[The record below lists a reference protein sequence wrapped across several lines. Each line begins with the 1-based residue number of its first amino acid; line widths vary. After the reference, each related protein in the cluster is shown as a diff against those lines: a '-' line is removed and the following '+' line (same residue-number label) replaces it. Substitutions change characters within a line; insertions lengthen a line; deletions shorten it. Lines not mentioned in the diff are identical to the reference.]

1 VLARARLGRLGAALD
16 PARRG
21 TLAFHGVRAGIAVAL
36 AALTSALFPAA
47 PAVEVPIYEVGSVAG
62 DNVIAPLAF
71 TVPKSEAELGRE
83 REELLRAAEPVFTF
97 VRAALDSSRAQ
108 VRAFDAAIAAGAATL
123 DARFVVPAVQQAAAA
138 HRLPLTVP
146 EAAYLAQP
154 QKRGPLIQAV
164 SRAYERWLTA
174 GVAASGVLDTVRG
187 GVLLRRGDEE
197 RRVPPDDIATFNALL
212 SRARLIHPDP
222 ASAVGDALYVRLLT
236 AFFHPTIVP
245 DPAATRL
252 RHDELARAVSP
263 VKYQVQLGEKIV
275 GANEV
280 VGRAQHEK
288 LRGLRDAL
296 EARRGSGG
304 HGLQRVLGGVLFN
317 FLVLALLG
325 AALAL
330 FRRELYANV
339 RHLVTLAAIG
349 AIVIAAAA
357 VIARAEPVRPEL
369 VPIAFAAVLLS
380 LLFDQR
386 ISLVGAMVL
395 AVLIGGQS
403 VFRGTNA
410 LFMNLLGGAAAAL
423 AVRRIR
429 RRNDSY
435 RWILIGAASY
445 AAAATAIGMTLD
457 WPARDVVESAAWGGL
472 NAAISVVLALQIL
485 PLAEH
490 FTGIETDLTLLEWS
504 DLNRPLM
511 QRLSL
516 EAPGTYAHT
525 VAVAN
530 LAEAACRAIG
540 ANPLLARVGCYY
552 HDIGKLARP
561 QYFVENQR
569 KGLNPHDKLRPDA
582 SASIIRNHVR
592 DGLELA
598 QQHGVP
604 RRLRA
609 FITEH
614 HGTGSISYFL
624 ERARE
629 RAPDAAA
636 DPSEYAYP
644 GPLPQ
649 TAETA
654 VVMLADGVE
663 AAVRV
668 LSEPSPKRIR
678 EVVDHI
684 VRQRTDQGQLR
695 DAPLTLRQ
703 IDVIKEEFARVLSG
717 MYHGRVDYPAA
728 SGGVTSEF
736 AAV

>member
-1 VLARARLGRLGAALD
+1 MVARARLGRLWAALD
-16 PARRG
+16 ADRRSTLTYHGARV
-21 TLAFHGVRAGIAVAL
+21 AIALAL
-36 AALTSALFPAA
+36 AALTSALFPAS

-62 DNVIAPLAF
+62 SNVIAPFAF
-71 TVPKSEAELGRE
+71 SVPKSEAELTRE
-83 REELLRAAEPVFTF
+83 REELLRAAEPVLIF
-97 VRAALDSSRAQ
+97 VPAALDSARRQ
-108 VRAFDAAIAAGAATL
+108 LRAFDEAIAAAARAPDPRL
-123 DARFVVPAVQQAAAA
+123 AVTAIQQAAAA
-138 HRLPLTVP
+138 YGIQLTV
-146 EAAYLAQP
+146 EEVAYLMQP
-154 QKRGPLIQAV
+154 ARRAALAQAV
-164 SRAYERWLTA
+164 DRVFNRWLA
-174 GVAASGVLDTVRG
+174 GGVVASGVLDTVRG
-187 GVLLRRGDEE
+187 GVLLRRGGEE
-197 RRVPPDDIATFNALL
+197 RRLSPDDIATFGALL

-222 ASAVGDALYVRLLT
+222 ASAAGDALYVRLVT
-236 AFFHPTIVP
+236 NFFRPTIVL

-252 RHDELARAVSP
+252 RRDELARSVSP
-263 VKYQVQLGEKIV
+263 VKHQLQAGEKIV

-280 VGRAQHEK
+280 VGRAQHDK
-288 LRGLRDAL
+288 LRALRDAL
-296 EARRGSGG
+296 ETRRGAD

-317 FLVLALLG
+317 FLIIALLG
-325 AALAL
+325 VALVLFRPQVYDNVRQLLAL
-330 FRRELYANV
+330 GA
-339 RHLVTLAAIG
+339 LAAI
-349 AIVIAAAA
+349 VVAASA

-369 VPIAFAAVLLS
+369 VPVAFAAVLLS

-386 ISLVGAMVL
+386 ISLVGTMVL
-395 AVLIGGQS
+395 AVLIGGQGP
-403 VFRGTNA
+403 FRGTNA
-410 LFMNLLGGAAAAL
+410 LFMNLIGGAAAAL
-423 AVRRIR
+423 SVRRIR
-429 RRNDSY
+429 RRNDSF
-435 RWILIGAASY
+435 RWIVVAAASY
-445 AAAATAIGMTLD
+445 AAAAVAIGMTLD
-457 WPARDVVESAAWGGL
+457 WPARDVLVSLAWGAL
-472 NAAISVVLALQIL
+472 NATVSVVIALQVL
-485 PLAEH
+485 PLAEA
-490 FTGIETDLTLLEWS
+490 FAGIETDLTLLEWS

-530 LAEAACRAIG
+530 LAEAAARAIG
-540 ANPLLARVGCYY
+540 ANPLLARVGTYY

-598 QQHGVP
+598 EQHGLP
-604 RRLRA
+604 KRLRA

-614 HGTGSISYFL
+614 HGTGSITYFL

-629 RAPDAAA
+629 RSVDID
-636 DPSEYAYP
+636 DPSEYEYP

-649 TAETA
+649 SAETA

-668 LSEPSPKRIR
+668 LSEPSPERIR
-678 EVVDHI
+678 EVIDHI
-684 VRQRTDQGQLR
+684 VRQRMEQGQLSA
-695 DAPLTLRQ
+695 APLTLRQ
-703 IDVIKEEFARVLSG
+703 IDIMKEEFARILAG

>member
-1 VLARARLGRLGAALD
+1 
-16 PARRG
+16 
-21 TLAFHGVRAGIAVAL
+21 
-36 AALTSALFPAA
+36 
-47 PAVEVPIYEVGSVAG
+47 
-62 DNVIAPLAF
+62 
-71 TVPKSEAELGRE
+71 
-83 REELLRAAEPVFTF
+83 
-97 VRAALDSSRAQ
+97 
-108 VRAFDAAIAAGAATL
+108 
-123 DARFVVPAVQQAAAA
+123 
-138 HRLPLTVP
+138 
-146 EAAYLAQP
+146 
-154 QKRGPLIQAV
+154 
-164 SRAYERWLTA
+164 
-174 GVAASGVLDTVRG
+174 
-187 GVLLRRGDEE
+187 
-197 RRVPPDDIATFNALL
+197 
-212 SRARLIHPDP
+212 
-222 ASAVGDALYVRLLT
+222 
-236 AFFHPTIVP
+236 
-245 DPAATRL
+245 
-252 RHDELARAVSP
+252 
-263 VKYQVQLGEKIV
+263 
-275 GANEV
+275 
-280 VGRAQHEK
+280 
-288 LRGLRDAL
+288 
-296 EARRGSGG
+296 
-304 HGLQRVLGGVLFN
+304 
-317 FLVLALLG
+317 
-325 AALAL
+325 
-330 FRRELYANV
+330 
-339 RHLVTLAAIG
+339 
-349 AIVIAAAA
+349 
-357 VIARAEPVRPEL
+357 VIARTEPVRPEL
-369 VPIAFAAVLLS
+369 VPVAFAAVLLS

-386 ISLVGAMVL
+386 ISLVGVMVL

-403 VFRGTNA
+403 AFRGTNA
-410 LFMNLLGGAAAAL
+410 LFMNLIGGAAAAL

-429 RRNDSY
+429 RRNDSF
-435 RWILIGAASY
+435 RWILVAAVSY
-445 AAAATAIGMTLD
+445 AAAAIAIGMTLD
-457 WPARDVVESAAWGGL
+457 WPARDVFESAAWGGL
-472 NAAISVVLALQIL
+472 NAAVSVVLALQLL

-490 FTGIETDLTLLEWS
+490 LTGIETDLTLLEWS

-598 QQHGVP
+598 QRHGVP

-614 HGTGSISYFL
+614 HGTGSIAYFL

-629 RAPDAAA
+629 HSPGVA
-636 DPSEYAYP
+636 DPAEYAYP

-678 EVVDHI
+678 EVIDHI
-684 VRQRTDQGQLR
+684 VRQRTEQGQLR

-703 IDVIKEEFARVLSG
+703 VDVVKEEFARVLAG
-717 MYHGRVDYPAA
+717 MYHARVDYPAA